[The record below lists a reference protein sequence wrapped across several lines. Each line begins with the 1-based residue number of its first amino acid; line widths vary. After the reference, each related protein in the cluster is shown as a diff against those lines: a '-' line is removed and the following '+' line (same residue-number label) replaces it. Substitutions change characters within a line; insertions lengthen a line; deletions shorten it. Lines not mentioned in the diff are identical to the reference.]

1 MTVLEIQRP
10 QFNKETFSKIFSAME
25 DLSMRLLYVKI
36 YFQQLQW
43 MCFFLFFSKT
53 IRIPLFSRSKRR
65 LKIIVQQQHI
75 FKKSFYYG
83 TIRYVSKLHKT
94 VFSGGQVKC
103 VFLYG
108 SNNSGSACSG
118 MTVWHK
124 SKITVWEGHLFKQ
137 KFIYGSF
144 GFVSTLRKKV
154 FSGAPVKWI
163 FLYGLNNS
171 DSVVFGNA
179 AFGEIKD
186 HSVRTTPFQKR
197 FLLEKFWI
205 CVYRT

>member
-1 MTVLEIQRP
+1 
-10 QFNKETFSKIFSAME
+10 ME
-25 DLSMRLLYVKI
+25 LLDMYLSYIKL
-36 YFQQLQW
+36 YFQEVQW
-43 MCFFLFFSKT
+43 SVFFFMAQIT
-53 IRIPLFSRSKRR
+53 
-65 LKIIVQQQHI
+65 
-75 FKKSFYYG
+75 
-83 TIRYVSKLHKT
+83 
-94 VFSGGQVKC
+94 QV
-103 VFLYG
+103 LL
-108 SNNSGSACSG
+108 CSG

-154 FSGAPVKWI
+154 FSGAPVKRI

-186 HSVRTTPFQKR
+186 HSVRTTSFQKR

>member
-1 MTVLEIQRP
+1 MELLDMYLSYIKLYFQEVQWSVFFFMAQITQVLLVQEWQFGINQRS
-10 QFNKETFSKIFSAME
+10 QFEKDTFSNKN
-25 DLSMRLLYVKI
+25 LSMEVLGL
-36 YFQQLQW
+36 
-43 MCFFLFFSKT
+43 C
-53 IRIPLFSRSKRR
+53 
-65 LKIIVQQQHI
+65 
-75 FKKSFYYG
+75 
-83 TIRYVSKLHKT
+83 
-94 VFSGGQVKC
+94 
-103 VFLYG
+103 
-108 SNNSGSACSG
+108 
-118 MTVWHK
+118 
-124 SKITVWEGHLFKQ
+124 
-137 KFIYGSF
+137 
-144 GFVSTLRKKV
+144 LRKKV